1 MSSSNWCFL
10 ACIQI
15 SQETVQMVWYSYIFK
30 NIPQFVVIHTVKG
43 FGIVSKA
50 EIDVFW
56 NFLAFLMIQRMLAIW
71 SLVPLPLLNPAWTS
85 GSSWFMY
92 CWSLAWRILS
102 ITLLTCG
109 KGKLLSRVW
118 LCNPMDCSL
127 PGFSVHRIF
136 QARVLEWVA
145 ISFFRG
151 SSRPRSPALQA
162 DSLPTELWGKPRT
175 LLLLAMLLRF
185 SFWFFALVSGQACLW
200 FVYLVFW
207 AVPLSI
213 AGPWREGTRPL
224 GQAELHSWQSVN
236 TRS

>member
-127 PGFSVHRIF
+127 PASSVHGIF

-145 ISFFRG
+145 ISFSRG
-151 SSRPRSPALQA
+151 SSWPRGRTPVSHVVGRFFTVWVTREAL
-162 DSLPTELWGKPRT
+162 T
-175 LLLLAMLLRF
+175 
-185 SFWFFALVSGQACLW
+185 
-200 FVYLVFW
+200 
-207 AVPLSI
+207 I
-213 AGPWREGTRPL
+213 
-224 GQAELHSWQSVN
+224 
-236 TRS
+236 

>member
-118 LCNPMDCSL
+118 LLCDLMDCSL
-127 PGFSVHRIF
+127 PGSSVYAIL
-136 QARVLEWVA
+136 QASTLEWVA

-151 SSRPRSPALQA
+151 SSRPRDQTWVFCFGRQVLYRWATRKAHVFIYSTPK
-162 DSLPTELWGKPRT
+162 T
-175 LLLLAMLLRF
+175 RF
-185 SFWFFALVSGQACLW
+185 IVDVQKSFNLNF
-200 FVYLVFW
+200 
-207 AVPLSI
+207 LSI
-213 AGPWREGTRPL
+213 CNRNRPTK
-224 GQAELHSWQSVN
+224 SR
-236 TRS
+236 T